1 MHRLEHANI
10 ASRHAAELIG
20 FIQAAFPDFRIRG
33 QGSSANGRPWIHV
46 GNDDVYV
53 AISDVEGENAR
64 VPYSNTVGLNH
75 LGWEVDDVDALEA
88 RLRAAGYEP
97 NLKEHD
103 HPARKRT
110 YFYDPDGN
118 DWEFV
123 EYLTDDPA
131 RRNDYEDA
139 NA

>member
-1 MHRLEHANI
+1 MIRLEHANI
-10 ASRHAAELIG
+10 ASAHPDELVH

-33 QGSSANGRPWIHV
+33 EGAGTAGRRWLHL
-46 GNDDVYV
+46 GNDDFYV
-53 AISDVEGENAR
+53 AITSVEQGSDR
-64 VPYSNTVGLNH
+64 SPYANSVGLNH
-75 LGWEVDDVDALEA
+75 LGWEVEDVDALEA
-88 RLRAAGYEP
+88 RMNAIGCTA

-123 EYLTDDPA
+123 QYLSDDPNE
-131 RRNDYEDA
+131 RNDYA
-139 NA
+139 R